1 MNPRIVKLEENL
13 KSGSRPLRTRVDLV
27 VLHATAGSSLSGA
40 IATLRS
46 RGLSYHFLIDKDGTI
61 VEAAPTSRKAFHAGN
76 SYGPKEKSRGVD
88 PRQDA
93 QARFLAKTS
102 VNAYS
107 IGIAFVNRNDGV
119 DPYTPEQ
126 KEAIEPLLRLLKDKH
141 RALRYLT
148 THFAVS
154 PKRKTDPRG
163 FPYESLASRVGL
175 IAWP

>member
-1 MNPRIVKLEENL
+1 MNPRIVKLEASL
-13 KSGSRPLRTRVDLV
+13 QAGSRPPRTRVDLV
-27 VLHATAGSSLSGA
+27 VLHSTAGSSLSGA

-46 RGLSYHFLIDKDGTI
+46 RGLSYHYLIDKDGTI

-76 SYGPKEKSRGVD
+76 SYGPREKSKGID

-93 QARFLAKTS
+93 QARFVAKTS

-107 IGIAFVNRNDGV
+107 IGISFVNRNDGV
-119 DPYTPEQ
+119 DPYTQEQ
-126 KEAIEPLLRLLKDKH
+126 MDAVEALLRLLMAKH
-141 RALRYLT
+141 EALRYLT

-163 FPYESLASRVGL
+163 FPYESLADRVGL
-175 IAWP
+175 VAWP